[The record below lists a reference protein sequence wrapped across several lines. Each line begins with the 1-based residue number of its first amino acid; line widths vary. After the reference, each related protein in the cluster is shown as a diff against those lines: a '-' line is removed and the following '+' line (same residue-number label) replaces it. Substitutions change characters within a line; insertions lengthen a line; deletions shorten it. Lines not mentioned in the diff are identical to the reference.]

1 MPGVSRSQMAVR
13 LGNRL
18 QEIAGELR
26 DLPEDRAW
34 RLSKVASVDLA
45 LSPLVDDL
53 VVLVRSCKEA
63 RGMYLSYPRLRQA
76 IMDAGEIVE
85 GISKTVAG
93 VKGRLHN
100 RMLGDVSASFDDIR
114 KELLIAGTRLKTVT
128 FHAPKVE
135 RGTANE
141 ASDSA

>member
-26 DLPEDRAW
+26 DLPEDRQW
-34 RLSKVASVDLA
+34 RVSKVASVDLA

-53 VVLVRSCKEA
+53 IVLVRSCKEA

-85 GISKTVAG
+85 GISKTVASA
-93 VKGRLHN
+93 KGRLHN
-100 RMLGDVSASFDDIR
+100 RMLSDPAASFDDLR
-114 KELLIAGTRLKTVT
+114 KELLLAGTRLKTVT
-128 FHAPKVE
+128 FHAPKFE
-135 RGTANE
+135 HKPAPQPEG
-141 ASDSA
+141 